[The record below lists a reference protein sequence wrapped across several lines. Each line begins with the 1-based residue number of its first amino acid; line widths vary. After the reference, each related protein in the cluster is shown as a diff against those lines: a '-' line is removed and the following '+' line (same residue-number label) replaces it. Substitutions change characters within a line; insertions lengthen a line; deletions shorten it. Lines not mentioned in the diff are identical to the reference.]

1 MKETYL
7 KYDTKEDKKL
17 YKEIIDKASLEALK
31 EIEEINEDS
40 FKNVDYFM
48 NLKKKILK
56 EKYDMDWQS
65 QLDLNEDIIFG

>member
-31 EIEEINEDS
+31 EIEEINDDS